1 MRKRIKSVNV
11 IDKKIEKLKLTDFD
25 LDNGIFTDEKWKL
38 EKSYPLNIRIQKGI
52 LAEAKVIAKEKGVP
66 YQTLLKIYISDGIRK
81 DKNKLVG
88 V

>member
-25 LDNGIFTDEKWKL
+25 LDNGIFTDEKCKL

>member
-1 MRKRIKSVNV
+1 MRKKIKSVNV
-11 IDKKIEKLKLTDFD
+11 IDKEIEKSKLSDFN
-25 LDNGIFTDEKWKL
+25 LDNAIFTDEKWNL

-66 YQTLLKIYISDGIRK
+66 YQTLLKIYIADGIHK

>member
-1 MRKRIKSVNV
+1 MRKKIKSVNV
-11 IDKKIEKLKLTDFD
+11 IDKEMEKSKLSDFD
-25 LDNGIFTDEKWKL
+25 LDNAIFTDEKWNL

-66 YQTLLKIYISDGIRK
+66 YQTLLKIYIADGLRK
-81 DKNKLVG
+81 DKNELVG